1 MGKVVIGTN
10 IGGISEMIIN
20 DETGMLI
27 LPNDSISLANVI
39 INLIKQPKKI
49 KEMGIKARE
58 RIKSKFTIEKNVESI
73 KKIYKKLVKK

>member
-10 IGGISEMIIN
+10 IGGIPEMIIN

>member
-1 MGKVVIGTN
+1 
-10 IGGISEMIIN
+10 MIIN

>member
-73 KKIYKKLVKK
+73 KKIYEKLVKK

>member
-10 IGGISEMIIN
+10 IGGIPEMIIN

-73 KKIYKKLVKK
+73 KKIYEKLVKK